1 MNRSTNYVR
10 ISRIKLLASVVVL
23 TAMVTGWWRLTSASP
38 VTLAV
43 EKMVPRDRETELV
56 SEDDEWSS
64 GFVEATLVLANTSD
78 RPIFYQGVMDAANVE
93 HVCLWQEGSGWR
105 GGGESCGLS
114 LSSYTLQPSQSVTFT
129 ALLLPE
135 SICKG
140 QSIMRMAERLARCG
154 TCCQI
159 GSPVNYL
166 GASVGAESRRKNLM
180 PASLTRCEPQNGT
193 NAPRPSG
200 MSQPGIEWI
209 SFRRHAADGR
219 HTLQSVA
226 SSCPKVEAVRRAHA
240 QARG

>member
-38 VTLAV
+38 VTLV
-43 EKMVPRDRETELV
+43 VVKMVPRDRETELV

-135 SICKG
+135 SICKV
-140 QSIMRMAERLARCG
+140 AVDYE
-154 TCCQI
+154 
-159 GSPVNYL
+159 
-166 GASVGAESRRKNLM
+166 
-180 PASLTRCEPQNGT
+180 
-193 NAPRPSG
+193 
-200 MSQPGIEWI
+200 
-209 SFRRHAADGR
+209 DGR
-219 HTLQSVA
+219 APGKMWNLLPDWFTSQLPWCQRRRRVTTQEFDA
-226 SSCPKVEAVRRAHA
+226 SKPDQMRTAKWYQRAAALGNEPARDRMDQLSTPRR
-240 QARG
+240 